1 MRADNCGDSRRARNA
16 EVSQRVRELV
26 LHAATSSRERAP
38 TDAEMSSTQRRDRHQ
53 RRQRQMCIRDSPK
66 VFCRFLSNRLEFLTW
81 NFTGSLTETF
91 YI

>member
-53 RRQRQMCIRDSPK
+53 RRQRQRRAEHDRRRVTRQHRDAKSITNNIQNQQ
-66 VFCRFLSNRLEFLTW
+66 S
-81 NFTGSLTETF
+81 
-91 YI
+91 